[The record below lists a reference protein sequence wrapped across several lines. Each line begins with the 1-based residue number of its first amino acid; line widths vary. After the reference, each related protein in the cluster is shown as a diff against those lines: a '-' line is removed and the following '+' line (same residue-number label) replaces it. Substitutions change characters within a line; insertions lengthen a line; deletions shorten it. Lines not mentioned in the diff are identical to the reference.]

1 MLRSA
6 LMPTRI
12 AGARGRAHKINWAWQ
27 PPEEPTQP
35 PPVPV
40 EPEAEDEPVD
50 WFAFHEELKGNTVER
65 ARHEGVKAL
74 ALASTIDNLVIL
86 SKPGVYAVTLPG
98 SERIKVG
105 FTTNLD
111 DRIHTLETGSPFP
124 LKVLL
129 FMPGA
134 FHLETSLHLRLARF
148 RAHREWFQDVPEV
161 RAVLADA
168 CRRHGGISL
177 L

>member
-1 MLRSA
+1 MLCSA
-6 LMPTRI
+6 PMPTKI
-12 AGARGRAHKINWAWQ
+12 AGARGRAHKTDWSWQ
-27 PPEEPTQP
+27 PPEPIAPPLPAEP
-35 PPVPV
+35 
-40 EPEAEDEPVD
+40 EDEPID

-65 ARHEGVKAL
+65 VRHEGVKAL
-74 ALASTIDNLVIL
+74 ALASTVDNLVIL

-134 FHLETSLHLRLARF
+134 FHLETSLHLRLARY
-148 RAHREWFQDVPEV
+148 RTHREWFQDVPEV

-168 CRRHGGISL
+168 CLRHGGISL